1 MITKSS
7 DYTCG
12 RNHIKIAFMEKRHFK
27 GLALLSAASLVIAGC
42 GGLGK
47 MKKYVENIKY
57 TVDPDPLIVQGD
69 SVAVS
74 INGTFPGKYFYR
86 KALVELTPTLTY
98 VGGETPYKMVGFQ
111 GDKAVGN
118 FTVIPYETGKAFS
131 YSAKVAYTPAM
142 STSELMVKI
151 LGKQGKK
158 EVPFD
163 PIKIADGVI
172 TTPYLLMSDD
182 KVLMAPDAFQRIT
195 THSTDATIN
204 YLVNASVVRPG
215 ELNDADVKALSSFI
229 KGVQAA
235 GNVRLT
241 GLAIDAWASP
251 EGELSKN
258 ENLASDRAK
267 SASAWAKG
275 EIKRAKLKSDSLE
288 TFYGL
293 NPRGEDWDGFKKA
306 MQASSTVPDKDLVLR
321 VLEMYPDV
329 TKREEEIRNMAATY
343 KEIAE
348 QILPQLRRSEMRLNY
363 ELGGKSDEQLIA
375 MSKSM
380 PDSLNVEELLFSAT
394 LTTDLNEKLRIYRE
408 ASRIFPADYRGPNN
422 AGYILMMQNKMAEA
436 ETEFQKANST
446 TDNPISTNNLGVVA
460 RLKGDRKKA
469 MELYRKATAAGPE
482 VKYNMGI
489 IDIQNGDYGSANSNM
504 SGTNSFN
511 AALAKALGGDAAG
524 AQRILEASSDKDSA
538 MGHYLM
544 AIIGARQSNGDMVRN
559 HLGMAV
565 QQDAS
570 LRDKAMKDL
579 EFRNFNGQ
587 LGL

>member
-1 MITKSS
+1 
-7 DYTCG
+7 
-12 RNHIKIAFMEKRHFK
+12 MEKRHLK
-27 GLALLSAASLVIAGC
+27 GMSLLSAAALVLVGC
-42 GGLGK
+42 NGLGK

-57 TVDPDPLIVQGD
+57 TVEPSPLIVQGD

-74 INGTFPGKYFYR
+74 INGTFPGKYFSR
-86 KALVELTPTLTY
+86 KAQVELTPTLVYT
-98 VGGETPYKMVGFQ
+98 GGETPYKMVGFQ

-118 FTVIPYETGKAFS
+118 YTVIPYETGKSFS
-131 YSAKVAYTPAM
+131 YTGKVAYTPSM

-158 EVPFD
+158 ELPFD
-163 PIKIADGVI
+163 PWKLADGVI
-172 TTPYLLMSDD
+172 TTPYLMMSDD

-195 THSTDATIN
+195 THSEMATIN
-204 YLVNASVVRPG
+204 YLVSSSVVRPG
-215 ELNDADVKALSSFI
+215 ELKDADVSAMGTFI
-229 KGVQAA
+229 KGVTAA
-235 GNVRLT
+235 GNIRLT
-241 GLAIDAWASP
+241 GISIDAWASP

-267 SASAWAKG
+267 SAMTWAKG
-275 EIKRAKLKSDSLE
+275 ELKRAKLKSDSLE
-288 TFYGL
+288 TFYTL
-293 NPRGEDWDGFKKA
+293 TPRGEDWDGFQKA
-306 MQASSTVPDKDLVLR
+306 MQASTTVPDKELVLR
-321 VLEMYPDV
+321 VLQMYPDV

-343 KEIAE
+343 KEISE
-348 QILPQLRRSEMRLNY
+348 EILPQLRRSEMRLNY
-363 ELGGKSDEQLIA
+363 ERVGYSDEQLAA
-375 MSKSM
+375 MSKST
-380 PDSLNVEELLFSAT
+380 PDSLTVEELLYSAT

-408 ASRIFPADYRGPNN
+408 ASRIYPADFRGPNN

-436 ETEFQKANST
+436 EAEFQKANGIS
-446 TDNPISTNNLGVVA
+446 DNPISTNNLGVVA

-469 MELYRKATAAGPE
+469 MEMYRKATSAGPE

-489 IDIQNGDYGSANSNM
+489 IDIQNGDYSSANSNM

-511 AALAKALGGDAAG
+511 AALAKTLGGDAAG
-524 AQRILEASSDKDSA
+524 AQRILEASADKDSA

-544 AIIGARQSNGDMVRN
+544 AIIGARQNNGDMVRN

-570 LRDKAMKDL
+570 LREKAMKDL
-579 EFRNFNGQ
+579 EFRDFKGQ